1 MFQNDNNSSYRLAVL
16 HVAQCPW
23 DISLVLPLVLV
34 ALVDMLVQE
43 PANALS
49 VFEAFSDQQ
58 RMKRSAELI

>member
-43 PANALS
+43 PANTLS
-49 VFEAFSDQQ
+49 VDTHYLTHFPTNKE
-58 RMKRSAELI
+58 

>member
-16 HVAQCPW
+16 HVAQCSW

-43 PANALS
+43 PINALS
-49 VFEAFSDQQ
+49 VHTHYLTHFPTNKE
-58 RMKRSAELI
+58 